1 MKLNF
6 TKLSIYLIFHL
17 LILYNFACTQ
27 KENSNLL
34 IQKWLLTEIK
44 DQTRIQKFQDE
55 GEIYFLE
62 FHKDGYAEGYLYG
75 MHINAEW
82 RVNGKRE
89 IYILDKTAPPIFFYI
104 KQLDESK
111 LILLTMENDKEV
123 ELKFDPGG

>member
-55 GEIYFLE
+55 GEIYFIEINELPIPRNRINHPE
-62 FHKDGYAEGYLYG
+62 IQPVAVFLF
-75 MHINAEW
+75 INA
-82 RVNGKRE
+82 
-89 IYILDKTAPPIFFYI
+89 
-104 KQLDESK
+104 SS
-111 LILLTMENDKEV
+111 
-123 ELKFDPGG
+123 